1 MSESHTVLDF
11 VDANYNAAR
20 ENSMLPDV
28 RTPQEGYGIM
38 AERFLSVASSTS
50 GTKRAVAD
58 ALEAL
63 SEGDA
68 ETFIGTCDRVYSAA
82 IQVASA
88 ALQMAIAMQNVV
100 HQLALYEGQGA
111 GVSPLESMAQSQ
123 PEENEEE

>member
-1 MSESHTVLDF
+1 MSETHTVLDF

-20 ENSMLPDV
+20 EEGMLPSV
-28 RTPQEGYGIM
+28 HTPQEGYGIM
-38 AERFLSVASSTS
+38 AERFLSVSSSTT
-50 GTKRAVAD
+50 GAKRAVAD

-68 ETFIGTCDRVYSAA
+68 ETFIGTCDRTYSAA

-88 ALQMAIAMQNVV
+88 ALQMAIAMQHVV

-123 PEENEEE
+123 TDENEEE